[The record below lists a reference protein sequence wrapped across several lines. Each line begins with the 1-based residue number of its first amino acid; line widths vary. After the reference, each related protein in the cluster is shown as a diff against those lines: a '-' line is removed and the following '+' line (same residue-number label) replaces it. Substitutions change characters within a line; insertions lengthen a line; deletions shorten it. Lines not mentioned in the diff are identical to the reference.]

1 MLLFFP
7 SQTYYSPA
15 GALRRASTSQAKGS
29 SGVGGRLLRTLLLAG
44 AGGTCAVVALEKVPG
59 LQDAIEQVAPG
70 FKDKYSHAR
79 LATIGWYE
87 RNFQR
92 ASQSIDSFTKGAKG
106 VEKSSP
112 SEPPS
117 PPPKVPKPK
126 ETPAANAATVKDDT
140 RMEVQASKV
149 PEVTSSVV
157 AEKQQPTVTEAGSQ
171 SATHKA
177 SEGIKS
183 KSKQKEKVVPARKE
197 EHVKEEHVLSEAK
210 PAEEPKDVSE
220 TERDTKL
227 SPKLESPSEP
237 IKDTGA
243 EEKGIAA
250 REQRKEVEDALAN
263 ALKGFT
269 TAAEVATVSH
279 QQTYAQSLGSA
290 LSSMEDVGASS
301 VAQLAAKEQAALAE
315 NKYADA
321 LKEYK
326 MQKSI
331 LEEAIVSAK
340 EFSLDQAAEAE
351 KKLKVIDSSICALEH
366 AMDSARASVKER
378 AVAHPEPAP
387 PGIPPPSSVSPQA
400 TELAQLQGML
410 DASQGE
416 SQALTEKVRKLEAQ
430 LETALHV
437 QSAEVS
443 LLVEAKVA
451 EEMEKETRAHKAEM
465 EKQVSVLL
473 LQ

>member
-1 MLLFFP
+1 M
-7 SQTYYSPA
+7 
-15 GALRRASTSQAKGS
+15 
-29 SGVGGRLLRTLLLAG
+29 GGRLLRTLLLAG

-59 LQDAIEQVAPG
+59 LQDSIEQVAPG

-92 ASQSIDSFTKGAKG
+92 ASHSIDSFTKGAKG

-112 SEPPS
+112 SEPSS
-117 PPPKVPKPK
+117 PPPKAPKPQ

-157 AEKQQPTVTEAGSQ
+157 AEKQQPTATEAGGQ
-171 SATHKA
+171 SATRKA
-177 SEGIKS
+177 SEGIKL
-183 KSKQKEKVVPARKE
+183 KSKQKEKVVPARIE
-197 EHVKEEHVLSEAK
+197 EHVKEEHVSSEAK
-210 PAEEPKDVSE
+210 PAEEPKHVSE

-227 SPKLESPSEP
+227 PPKLESPSEH

-250 REQRKEVEDALAN
+250 QEQRKEVEDALSS

-301 VAQLAAKEQAALAE
+301 VAQLAAREQAALAE
-315 NKYADA
+315 NKHADA

-331 LEEAIVSAK
+331 LEKAIVSAQ
-340 EFSLDQAAEAE
+340 EFSPDQAAEAE
-351 KKLKVIDSSICALEH
+351 KKLKEVDSSICALEH
-366 AMDSARASVKER
+366 AMDSARASVKEQ
-378 AVAHPEPAP
+378 AVTRPDT
-387 PGIPPPSSVSPQA
+387 PPPSSVSPQA

-410 DASQGE
+410 DASKGE

-430 LETALHV
+430 LETALRV

-473 LQ
+473 LQEHWHVFRLLCGN